1 VVCAGAIAVIS
12 LSACSASVSV
22 GEQLNNPDKL
32 IASLLHP
39 TPKSVKCPSDI
50 SAKAGTK
57 FTCKV
62 VAQNG
67 AHDTVGVLEDRKGHI
82 ELKTINGQPIGGG
95 TSTNG
100 TATGSGTGTG
110 SGTATGSGTGT
121 GTGTGTTT
129 G

>member
-1 VVCAGAIAVIS
+1 MSRVTCGGAVCVVAIAAIS
-12 LSACSASVSV
+12 LSACSASVSI

-39 TPKSVKCPSDI
+39 TPKSVKCPSNI

-67 AHDTVGVLEDRKGHI
+67 ANDTVGVLEDRKGHI
-82 ELKTINGQPIGGG
+82 ELQTINGQPIGGP
-95 TSTNG
+95 TSTN
-100 TATGSGTGTG
+100 
-110 SGTATGSGTGT
+110 

>member
-1 VVCAGAIAVIS
+1 MSRVARGSAVCATSIAAIS
-12 LSACSASVSV
+12 LSACSASVSI
-22 GEQLNNPDKL
+22 GEHLNNPDKL

-39 TPKSVKCPSDI
+39 TPKSVTCPSNI

-62 VAQNG
+62 VAQNE
-67 AHDTVGVLEDRKGHI
+67 ANDTVGVLEDRKGHI

-100 TATGSGTGTG
+100 T
-110 SGTATGSGTGT
+110 
-121 GTGTGTTT
+121 GTGTT